1 MGLGRADGWTD
12 DVLVAAAVMGERE
25 RERSTRLRDLL
36 RDRSTFSLIVLKKLR
51 SVGDVGSA
59 GCVCRRGK

>member
-1 MGLGRADGWTD
+1 
-12 DVLVAAAVMGERE
+12 MGERE
-25 RERSTRLRDLL
+25 RERSTLLRDLL

-59 GCVCRRGK
+59 GCVCRRAGK